1 MGLKSVTARNYEEVI
16 VLSPKP
22 VVIHLYANWCSGP
35 CGMVENTL
43 AQVNEEYGDYI
54 TMVKMSLDT
63 QPDLTELF
71 EVDRIPLT
79 LMMTGGVI
87 TKKIYGLPSKEEFIE
102 ELELPTIKDFR
113 DRGITYHPKRNYI
126 PGYIKNEW

>member
-1 MGLKSVTARNYEEVI
+1 MGLKAITARNYEETVI
-16 VLSPKP
+16 LSYKP
-22 VVIHLYANWCSGP
+22 VIIHLYANWCQP
-35 CGMVENTL
+35 CDLVEKIL
-43 AQVNEEYGDYI
+43 EEINADYSEYVTI
-54 TMVKMSLDT
+54 LKMSLDT

-87 TKKIYGLPSKEEFIE
+87 TKKVYGIPTKEEMIE
-102 ELELPTIKDFR
+102 QMELETIKDFR

-126 PGYIKNEW
+126 PGYIKNEY